1 MNKVVISDKQGISII
16 SLFIIGSSIVLTVA
30 GKAKKDVWIAI
41 VLSILTALPIVL
53 VHARLLVIF
62 PGRDLYDVLEIV
74 LGKLLGRGISLLFI
88 GFSFFLGGLVLRVF
102 GDFISTVSFPE
113 TPGIVPM
120 VFIGVL
126 CIWAVK
132 EGIEIIGR
140 WGGVFLLGIIFLIL
154 IVSLLLIPKMNMD
167 NLRPILY
174 EGVKPVVDGA
184 FHAFIFPFTQTIV
197 FTTLFSSLKNKSVY
211 KVYIV
216 GLLIGGGVLYIS
228 SITNILVLGS
238 NTVENVYF
246 PTYATA
252 SRLSGGDVV
261 ERLEVVIAVT
271 LLVGG
276 FIKVCMCLLST
287 CNGIAKIFGCNDY
300 RFIVTPIGLLIINLS
315 YFIHDNVMEKAEFA
329 SDIYPSYAFPFQVI
343 IPIII
348 LIVAEIKKKHLTKN
362 SIY

>member
-1 MNKVVISDKQGISII
+1 MNKEIISDKQGISII

-41 VLSILTALPIVL
+41 ILSILTALPIVL

-62 PGRDLYDVLEIV
+62 PGRDLYDVLELV
-74 LGKLLGRGISLLFI
+74 FGKLMGRGISLLFI

-102 GDFISTVSFPE
+102 GDFISTVSFLD
-113 TPGIVPM
+113 TPKIVPM
-120 VFIGVL
+120 LVIAVL

-132 EGIEIIGR
+132 EGIETMGR
-140 WGGVFLLGIIFLIL
+140 WAEFFLIGTIVL
-154 IVSLLLIPKMNMD
+154 ILTVSLLLINKMNIN

-174 EGVKPVVDGA
+174 EGIKPVVDGA

-197 FTTLFSSLKNKSVY
+197 FTTVFSSLKDKSAY

-216 GLLIGGGVLYIS
+216 GLLIGGGALYIS
-228 SITNILVLGS
+228 SITDILVLGY
-238 NTVENVYF
+238 NTIESVYF
-246 PTYATA
+246 PTYVTA
-252 SRLSGGDVV
+252 SRLSIGNVV
-261 ERLEVVIAVT
+261 ERLEVVIAAT
-271 LLVGG
+271 LLIGG

-287 CNGIAKIFGCNDY
+287 CNGIAKIFGFNDY

-315 YFIHDNVMEKAEFA
+315 YFVHDNIMEKAKFA

-343 IPIII
+343 LPIII
-348 LIVAEIKKKHLTKN
+348 LIVAEMKKKHV
-362 SIY
+362 Y